1 MQKEIKRQ
9 KNWATGKM
17 EWDCY
22 INGRYV
28 GTSASK
34 TQAETDL
41 DAMVYE
47 ALTHTNACAGFGCVD
62 GCGDCVQAH
71 S

>member
-1 MQKEIKRQ
+1 MSKEIKRQ

-17 EWDCY
+17 EWDMY
-22 INGRYV
+22 FDGRYV
-28 GTSASK
+28 GTAGSK
-34 TQAETDL
+34 LEAETEL
-41 DAMVYE
+41 DHLAYD

-62 GCGDCVQAH
+62 ECGDC